1 MAEDSR
7 AEDSRRFTARE
18 AIGLV
23 STGFTELPVPQG
35 TYAPDG
41 PLSWQGYDASRA
53 RAADRTG
60 EEESVV
66 CGTATFGTAG
76 FGTTAVLIS
85 FEFGFLGGS
94 LGERTG
100 DRLEAA
106 YTYAREHRLPVVS
119 LVATGGSRMQEGMR
133 ALVQL
138 QRVARQSALT
148 RAARLP
154 QIAVLRDPTTGGG
167 WATLGAGADV
177 ILALPGAQVG
187 FAGSRVRPSDAD
199 PAAYTAESQLA
210 AGAIDAVVPERE
222 LPGTLA
228 RWLRLL
234 GDPST
239 EPAPPPPALG
249 DTGLPDTGLP
259 DTGLPDTGLPD
270 TELPDTGLPDTELP
284 DTGLSDTGLPD
295 TGLPGTG
302 PPDTGPP
309 VTELPATGWEAVR
322 QARSPRRPRAQA
334 YLDAYFDHRAA
345 ISGDRCGGTDEG
357 MLCGVGTRAR
367 DGRTVAYAAQTG
379 TATRPAGYRTAA
391 RLVRL
396 ADRLRIPVLT
406 LVDTPGAANDA
417 EAERQGAGAAIA
429 DLFGAVA
436 AARTPVTTLLIGEG
450 GSGGALAL
458 AAPDNTWATPDS
470 YFSVIAPE
478 LAAAILKRP
487 PEETRNTADQL
498 RIRPQDLVELGVV
511 RGIVRPVRPSSPS

>member
-1 MAEDSR
+1 MTEAVPR
-7 AEDSRRFTARE
+7 YTARE
-18 AIGLV
+18 AIDLV
-23 STGFTELPVPQG
+23 TSEFTELPGPASPVHVYPAEPAAPAAPAAPAREYG
-35 TYAPDG
+35 PDG

-53 RAADRTG
+53 RAAARTG

-66 CGTATFGTAG
+66 CGTATVGGTA
-76 FGTTAVLIS
+76 TVLIS

-106 YTYAREHRLPVVS
+106 CAYAREHRLPVVS

-138 QRVARQSALT
+138 QRVARQSTLT
-148 RAARLP
+148 REAGLP

-177 ILALPGAQVG
+177 VLALPGAQVG
-187 FAGSRVRPSDAD
+187 FAGSRVRPPDAD
-199 PAAYTAESQLA
+199 PAAYTAEAQLG
-210 AGAIDAVVPERE
+210 AGAVDAVVSPAE
-222 LPGTLA
+222 LPG
-228 RWLRLL
+228 LL
-234 GDPST
+234 GLWLQLLSHPSA
-239 EPAPPPPALG
+239 EPVPPPPALA
-249 DTGLPDTGLP
+249 DTD
-259 DTGLPDTGLPD
+259 
-270 TELPDTGLPDTELP
+270 
-284 DTGLSDTGLPD
+284 
-295 TGLPGTG
+295 
-302 PPDTGPP
+302 
-309 VTELPATGWEAVR
+309 LPATGWEAVGN
-322 QARSPRRPRAQA
+322 ARSPQRPRATA
-334 YLDAYFDHRAA
+334 YLDAYLTRRAA
-345 ISGDRCGGTDEG
+345 ISGDRCGGKDDG
-357 MLCGVGTRAR
+357 MLCGFGVLKDGK
-367 DGRTVAYAAQTG
+367 DGGRTVAYAAQTG

-391 RLVRL
+391 RLIRL

-429 DLFGAVA
+429 EVFGAVA
-436 AARTPVTTLLIGEG
+436 AARTPLTTLLIGEG

-487 PEETRNTADQL
+487 PEEVRATAHQL
-498 RIRPQDLVELGVV
+498 RIRPQDLVDLGVV
-511 RGIVRPVRPSSPS
+511 RGIVEPAKSPS